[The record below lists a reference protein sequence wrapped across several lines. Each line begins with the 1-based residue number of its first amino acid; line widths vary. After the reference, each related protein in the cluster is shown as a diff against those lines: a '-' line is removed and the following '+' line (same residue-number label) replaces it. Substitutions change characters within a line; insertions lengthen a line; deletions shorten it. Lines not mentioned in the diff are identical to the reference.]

1 MYDNSTFCKEIENTF
16 LTIYNFNFFWRK
28 DFKQKHCKLYRFL
41 YNFTLEGNKSIN
53 GNVLI
58 FQKKGNW
65 EIWLLREA
73 YIFEGKKQMKSVGSM
88 VGWAGFLLHTQPRHL
103 LHFGM
108 CFPLTKEARQTDP
121 HSWHLESG
129 KTKLYKTGWII
140 FWKRIVAFMYDFIT
154 NR

>member
-1 MYDNSTFCKEIENTF
+1 MEMF
-16 LTIYNFNFFWRK
+16 LFP
-28 DFKQKHCKLYRFL
+28 
-41 YNFTLEGNKSIN
+41 
-53 GNVLI
+53 
-58 FQKKGNW
+58 KKNGNW

-121 HSWHLESG
+121 HTGCFNSLWHTLKTSEATVIQIENYATEIIGDLKWLSSKFFKFFGLKWIAEVLNFDDSMPKDTWFPLNFNFLKVEVGYFSW
-129 KTKLYKTGWII
+129 
-140 FWKRIVAFMYDFIT
+140 F
-154 NR
+154 N